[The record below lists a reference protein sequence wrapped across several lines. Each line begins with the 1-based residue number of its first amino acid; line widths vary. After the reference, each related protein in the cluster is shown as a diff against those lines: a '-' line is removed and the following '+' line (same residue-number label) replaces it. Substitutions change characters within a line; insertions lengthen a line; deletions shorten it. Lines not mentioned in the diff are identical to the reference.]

1 LAAALA
7 LTVAPAAF
15 GASGDPPMGAG
26 WHGREIREPLP
37 QRVGD
42 SVPAGYP
49 RGWSAG
55 GVGRGSGYGSGGG
68 SRRVRE
74 VQRRLVRRGY
84 RPGPVDGRFGART
97 RAAVLWFQIKHG
109 LPRTGRVD
117 ARSVVTLRRARST
130 TTTPDALE
138 TPAEA
143 SALARSAPPA
153 ASTSVDGTWLRV
165 LAVLLALG
173 VAGVVWWVRAELRAR
188 RSPPTAVGRAQV
200 TAAAPTPVRRAP
212 VVVVGYVALARG
224 SDREREIDRA
234 ARAIG
239 SWCDARRWQLAR
251 VVHDVEATNARLS
264 ERPGLAYVLEQITTG
279 RVAGLV
285 VAQLGDLTRS
295 VSELAQLLRWLHQ
308 AGAFVIALDY
318 ELDTS
323 TAAGDLAAGALMEI
337 GEWERERIA
346 QRTRPG
352 LRAMAAHAG
361 TRASVRDD
369 PELTSRI
376 RQMRAQ
382 GLSLQAIS
390 DTLNAEGVPTLRGG
404 AHWRPSS
411 VQAATGYKRP
421 PQRPNTQQRWDE
433 ENS

>member
-1 LAAALA
+1 
-7 LTVAPAAF
+7 
-15 GASGDPPMGAG
+15 
-26 WHGREIREPLP
+26 
-37 QRVGD
+37 
-42 SVPAGYP
+42 
-49 RGWSAG
+49 
-55 GVGRGSGYGSGGG
+55 
-68 SRRVRE
+68 VRE
-74 VQRRLVRRGY
+74 VQRRLLRRGY
-84 RPGPVDGRFGART
+84 RPGPVDGRFGPRT
-97 RAAVLWFQIKHG
+97 RAAVLWFQLKHG

-153 ASTSVDGTWLRV
+153 ASTAVDGTWLLV
-165 LAVLLALG
+165 LVVLLALG
-173 VAGVVWWVRAELRAR
+173 VAGIVWWVRAELRAR
-188 RSPPTAVGRAQV
+188 RSLPADESHAELTARTPP
-200 TAAAPTPVRRAP
+200 PVRGP

-323 TAAGDLAAGALMEI
+323 TAAGDLAAEALIEI

-404 AHWRPSS
+404 SHWRPSS

-421 PQRPNTQQRWDE
+421 PQRPNTQERWDQE
-433 ENS
+433 SN

>member
-1 LAAALA
+1 VAALAAALA
-7 LTVAPAAF
+7 LTMAPAAF
-15 GASGDPPMGAG
+15 GASGDPPEGAG
-26 WHGREIREPLP
+26 WHGRAIREPLP

-42 SVPAGYP
+42 SAQPRYP

-55 GVGRGSGYGSGGG
+55 GVGRGSGYGVGGG

-130 TTTPDALE
+130 ATDARSR
-138 TPAEA
+138 PAAPEEA
-143 SALARSAPPA
+143 GALARSAPPA
-153 ASTSVDGTWLRV
+153 ASTPVDRTWLLV

-173 VAGVVWWVRAELRAR
+173 VAAIVWWVRAELRSR
-188 RSPPTAVGRAQV
+188 RSLPEDESHAELTARTPP
-200 TAAAPTPVRRAP
+200 PVRGP

-224 SDREREIDRA
+224 SDRERA

-239 SWCDARRWQLAR
+239 GWCDARRWQLAR
-251 VVHDVEATNARLS
+251 VVHDVEAANGRLS
-264 ERPGLAYVLEQITTG
+264 ERPGLAYVLEQITAG

-323 TAAGDLAAGALMEI
+323 TAAGDLPAGALMEI
-337 GEWERERIA
+337 GEWERERI
-346 QRTRPG
+346 
-352 LRAMAAHAG
+352 
-361 TRASVRDD
+361 
-369 PELTSRI
+369 
-376 RQMRAQ
+376 Q

-390 DTLNAEGVPTLRGG
+390 DTLNAEGVPTG
-404 AHWRPSS
+404 PD
-411 VQAATGYKRP
+411 
-421 PQRPNTQQRWDE
+421 TQQRWDQE
-433 ENS
+433 PT